1 MSDNFSTHT
10 YWVAKAF
17 ILLSDVYVAKNN
29 VYQAKETLKSV
40 VENYPGD
47 DLKNEAAQKLTVLEN
62 NDNNIEED

>member
-1 MSDNFSTHT
+1 MAT
-10 YWVAKAF
+10 
-17 ILLSDVYVAKNN
+17 VYVAKDN